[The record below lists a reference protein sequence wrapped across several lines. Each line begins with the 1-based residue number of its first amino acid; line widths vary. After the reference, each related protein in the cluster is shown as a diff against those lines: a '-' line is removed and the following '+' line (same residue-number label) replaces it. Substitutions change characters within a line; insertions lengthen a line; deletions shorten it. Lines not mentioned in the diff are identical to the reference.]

1 MTDTRKPIWPLLA
14 AGLFLT
20 ACSGEPSEADIRHAF
35 EADIQGVNQVV
46 EDLGGN
52 RLKVVLHDL
61 DKIGCEQDA
70 GGYRCDVTTEVET
83 PFLGRQKRTSTVR
96 LVKTD
101 EGWRLSQ

>member
-1 MTDTRKPIWPLLA
+1 M
-14 AGLFLT
+14 
-20 ACSGEPSEADIRHAF
+20 
-35 EADIQGVNQVV
+35 
-46 EDLGGN
+46 
-52 RLKVVLHDL
+52 VLHDL